1 MYVNILT
8 SKSYLDKVF
17 IENVGVVQDERFI
30 S

>member
-1 MYVNILT
+1 MSVNILT